1 MSSSLSWFGWSPARS
16 GDWRSWGRGG
26 RNAVAGDSKMLLNAV
41 TSMKQMTKLISNL
54 QVDFK
59 YSARNDSHFISSFP
73 HSFQIGTL
81 DTVAIRGTFP
91 QLPTEATQPEQSR
104 PLGGAEHMQIPCF
117 EVVGCGWCWNPF
129 VRDFLILQMYTWL
142 DMIWLL
148 SFFKLYIYICVFIH
162 ISMCVCVLV

>member
-1 MSSSLSWFGWSPARS
+1 VGTGEAEDEVGEIVES
-16 GDWRSWGRGG
+16 G
-26 RNAVAGDSKMLLNAV
+26 NTLVALAGDSKMLLNAV
-41 TSMKQMTKLISNL
+41 TIMKQMTKLISNL
-54 QVDFK
+54 QVDFR

-129 VRDFLILQMYTWL
+129 VREFLILQMYT
-142 DMIWLL
+142 L
-148 SFFKLYIYICVFIH
+148 SFFKLYIYIYLYV
-162 ISMCVCVLV
+162 CVC